1 MEEQCQNCDRQRRP
15 PRSVAV
21 PSHPSAAGRERGF
34 LSPAPSLAPL
44 PGPASFWTIPHHRLQ
59 SRPGAPFPFPSQVA
73 AASKTQFLGLSRAPP
88 RLGETLGKL
97 AALLPAAGWCCG
109 RCASVC
115 ARGRVGKGGSQR
127 HAQAATSRQEKESG
141 SFKCV
146 SERRSAGQRATAGE
160 ASAVG
165 ARLSYLSG
173 SEFSGKQRHRVC
185 CGRPEDSIG
194 VSIGD
199 KGGEE
204 VFGRAGK
211 GKAGAPGPTSQG
223 ITARSCTPKPC
234 GI

>member
-1 MEEQCQNCDRQRRP
+1 MSELRP
-15 PRSVAV
+15 PT
-21 PSHPSAAGRERGF
+21 PSPQIRGGAFPPFRRREREGVPF
-34 LSPAPSLAPL
+34 SGPL
-44 PGPASFWTIPHHRLQ
+44 PCPPSPGQ
-59 SRPGAPFPFPSQVA
+59 RPSGQFPIAYSPGQALRF
-73 AASKTQFLGLSRAPP
+73 LSRARSPPP
-88 RLGETLGKL
+88 RKLSFSGSPAHRPGWERPLGKL

-109 RCASVC
+109 RCAGVC

-165 ARLSYLSG
+165 ARLSYLLG